1 MATDELPA
9 KLPPGPAGADDA
21 GYTRLK
27 QFTRVSEDELM
38 ELHCVGRKAIGRS
51 MMSFKPRAG
60 RSHTS
65 SLLHGRS

>member
-38 ELHCVGRKAIGRS
+38 ELHCVGRKAIGPINDELQAKGW
-51 MMSFKPRAG
+51 SFAHK
-60 RSHTS
+60 
-65 SLLHGRS
+65 